1 MKYVERVVWFGC
13 IALMIVTIL
22 LNNAQRISK
31 KEPEQPKIT
40 PITEE
45 TPYIR
50 ISAQGMEGYSSETD
64 FTYQNGFSD
73 DRLTISKNNSNIS
86 LEIRI
91 AEQSETV
98 QDFQNRITEE
108 IFDGPNGWKYYFEPN
123 WDSDPKTKAYENIRK
138 VFFREHRGV
147 LVKAYQYDYTGGM
160 YDREI
165 EEILKGVE
173 FF

>member
-13 IALMIVTIL
+13 VALMIVTIL
-22 LNNAQRISK
+22 LNNTQKTIK
-31 KEPEQPKIT
+31 KEPEQPRIT

-50 ISAQGMEGYSSETD
+50 ISTQGMEGYASETD

-98 QDFQNRITEE
+98 QDFQNQINEKV
-108 IFDGPNGWKYYFEPN
+108 FDGPNGWKYYFEPS
-123 WDSDPKTKAYENIRK
+123 WDSDPKTKAYENVRK
-138 VFFREHRGV
+138 IFFREFNGV
-147 LVKAYQYDYTGGM
+147 LVKAYQYDYTGGI
-160 YDREI
+160 YDLEI
-165 EEILKGVE
+165 EKILEGIE